1 MKWPVHSDF
10 SYCPIIRTSTPCLV
24 SIWKIG
30 LVKLRCLWMKA
41 PFSISGGKRKESH
54 KRIFF
59 SNGVRQFISTSKV
72 CFSEFCSSIYVVLT
86 FLGKRSLN
94 LGKEKTYSIKLKG
107 RMTNGGQIVL
117 FHLKS
122 WFSELSV
129 VLFKIICPFGGKQIP
144 FF

>member
-1 MKWPVHSDF
+1 
-10 SYCPIIRTSTPCLV
+10 
-24 SIWKIG
+24 
-30 LVKLRCLWMKA
+30 MKA
-41 PFSISGGKRKESH
+41 PFSVSGGKRKESH

-72 CFSEFCSSIYVVLT
+72 CFSEFCSSIYVVLM

-122 WFSELSV
+122 WFSEFSV